1 MSQLLKPTGPKACA
15 VQKEKPQQGE
25 AATTQLESC
34 PLSPQLEKSQHKAK
48 TAQLKID
55 NKF

>member
-25 AATTQLESC
+25 APTTQLESC
-34 PLSPQLEKSQHKAK
+34 PLSPQLEKSPHKAK